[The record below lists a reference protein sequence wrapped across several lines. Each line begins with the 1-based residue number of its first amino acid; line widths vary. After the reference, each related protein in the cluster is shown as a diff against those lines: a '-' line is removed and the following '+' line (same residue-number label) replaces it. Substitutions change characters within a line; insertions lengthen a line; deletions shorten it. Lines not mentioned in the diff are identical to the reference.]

1 MLVQQ
6 WMFLHSA
13 SQIGPVP
20 SNLPATW
27 LRMVP
32 IFDHKA
38 FLPALVEH
46 FGARLQ
52 VVDEEEAVGLPR
64 RFLVDG
70 LQLLLGQQGR
80 ELFEDGLQLELVAQ
94 APDAH
99 ELHVHAHGGADEPQF
114 LRGHPRGDLHVAAA
128 DEERVQRPVAG
139 APVELRLVCEI
150 VNYDQNLVQF
160 FEAHF
165 LGLASD
171 LFLLLDDASQGSFVP
186 LVEVDLLPVG
196 VYAHFVLDK
205 VLDGLPG
212 IVDLNRGAHHYHSF
226 KNGLTAGRAILVKD
240 GADEVFPD
248 LLGPKK
254 IPVHGTRGTIGS
266 RGCLDVYSSVG
277 KSFTLP
283 MPFTPKRFAALVEAP
298 HVYE

>member
-1 MLVQQ
+1 M
-6 WMFLHSA
+6 
-13 SQIGPVP
+13 
-20 SNLPATW
+20 
-27 LRMVP
+27 
-32 IFDHKA
+32 
-38 FLPALVEH
+38 
-46 FGARLQ
+46 
-52 VVDEEEAVGLPR
+52 DEEEAVGLPR

-240 GADEVFPD
+240 GADERHRLPGFARPQKKSQCTARGERSGRVAVWTCTRRWEKASLFPC
-248 LLGPKK
+248 LLLQSASQ
-254 IPVHGTRGTIGS
+254 HS
-266 RGCLDVYSSVG
+266 
-277 KSFTLP
+277 
-283 MPFTPKRFAALVEAP
+283 
-298 HVYE
+298 